1 MNYAS
6 PTVSQGKSAFL
17 FFGGSS
23 SVIGDGNLPSGI
35 DLTNL
40 PTTEDSTGWG
50 LVGGSAAGTGN
61 NDHAPRLVTMLVC
74 DPQLSMA
81 PATVTIYDDD
91 SMYITRESTT
101 GTAVG
106 NMPSAQAMVITA
118 QALLGSVSMT
128 DQDIGVNG
136 ISSSLIADQ
145 LFMTSSTAGWVSGQ
159 APIAPLSSEE
169 ISAKMNNF
177 VASAS
182 KAYADG
188 YVTTGSVSTMGVDA
202 DVTVQKLGL
211 TGSRG
216 LWVVTLVLVIGVLV
230 LLIMAERYNTEERVP
245 FDLENVL
252 SVSKVPVAV

>member
-1 MNYAS
+1 
-6 PTVSQGKSAFL
+6 
-17 FFGGSS
+17 
-23 SVIGDGNLPSGI
+23 
-35 DLTNL
+35 
-40 PTTEDSTGWG
+40 
-50 LVGGSAAGTGN
+50 
-61 NDHAPRLVTMLVC
+61 
-74 DPQLSMA
+74 MA

-159 APIAPLSSEE
+159 GQAPIAPLSSEE

-202 DVTVQKLGL
+202 DVTAQKLGL

-216 LWVVTLVLVIGVLV
+216 LWVVTLVLVIGVLL